1 MLQQIKLKIM
11 KKIGMLVIVSLI
23 TVSAFAQK
31 TIETKSA
38 FIQSE
43 TKAPKVKNDAM
54 KGFPIDTLF
63 FDDFFSLNGGY
74 YNIGISGAT
83 GWMFGTYVDNA
94 SGNEGSIEWAL
105 GFPVLPSNAFN
116 ITGAI
121 IWLGSKGGTSS
132 NSSLDVSIYAIDD
145 SSTYGG
151 SFQSHTISCPGSVL
165 GTTTIPWSSLDTS
178 SGWGVASFGTPIFI
192 NGQDFACVW
201 NVDDF
206 YNNGDSIGIYCAD
219 SASNF
224 IGGDKYVWQL
234 YSTATAPNNNHSS
247 DFWVQLSHLW
257 NFTIIENIAPAVFPI
272 VDLGVTTGT
281 ETFFNGIKL
290 GQNFPNPIVDGHTT
304 INYAIEKSSNVS
316 FMLWDMNGRLISE
329 INEGFKNAGKY
340 TIILDQELP
349 AGTYIYSLSS
359 NGKRLTKNLIVQ

>member
-1 MLQQIKLKIM
+1 M
-11 KKIGMLVIVSLI
+11 KNIYILVIITLI
-23 TVSAFAQK
+23 TVSTFAQK

-43 TKAPKVKNDAM
+43 TKAPKVMNYAT
-54 KGFPIDTLF
+54 KGNPIDTLF
-63 FDDFFSLNGGY
+63 FNDFFSLDSGY
-74 YNIGISGAT
+74 YNIGIQGAT

-94 SGNEGSIEWAL
+94 SGDEGSIEWAL
-105 GFPVLPSNAFN
+105 GFPVMPSTAFN

-121 IWLGSKGGTSS
+121 MWLGSKGGTSS
-132 NSSLDVSIYAIDD
+132 SSSLDFSIYAIDD
-145 SSTYGG
+145 SSFYGG
-151 SFQSHTISCPGSVL
+151 GASSYTISCPGTVL
-165 GTTTIPWSSLDTS
+165 GTTTIPWGSLDTN

-224 IGGDKYVWQL
+224 IGGDEYVWQL
-234 YSTATAPNNNHSS
+234 YSSATAPNNDHSG

-257 NFTIIENIAPAVFPI
+257 YFMFIENLAPAVFPI

-290 GQNFPNPIVDGHTT
+290 GQNFPNPIIDGHTT
-304 INYAIEKSSNVS
+304 INYAIENSSNVN

-329 INEGFKNAGKY
+329 INEGFKNAGNY
-340 TIILDQELP
+340 TIILDQKLE

-359 NGKRLTKNLIVQ
+359 NGKRLTKKMIVQ